1 VEFQPDLGQPVSDR
15 RPHLAGLALGDAVH
29 DHIICIAFE

>member
-1 VEFQPDLGQPVSDR
+1 MEFQPGSGQPFPDR

-29 DHIICIAFE
+29 DNVVRIALE